1 MDRRHQLPPA
11 ADAHLLE
18 DPLEAVLHRVLGDE
32 KLVGIGTF
40 SVFVVTPDVAFQATN
55 PLLLSTEGEFVM
67 KNLVLVAAAIALVR
81 TPRSRRLQADI

>member
-1 MDRRHQLPPA
+1 
-11 ADAHLLE
+11 
-18 DPLEAVLHRVLGDE
+18 
-32 KLVGIGTF
+32 
-40 SVFVVTPDVAFQATN
+40 VFVVTPDVAFQATN